1 MVTLTRVRA
10 SWVPAGNDDISHD
23 VAKALD
29 VLLKRNIRLQ
39 VAAEIAAVAAA
50 AAAAA
55 EKAAAAKKAADEKAA
70 AARKAADEKA
80 AAEKAE
86 AEKKAA
92 AAKKAADEKAAAAK
106 AAADKAAAEKAAAE
120 KAATEARVLELEN
133 QLAAALAT
141 AREWNKVAEKAENEK
156 AAAEKAAAEKAEKE
170 KAEREKAAAAT
181 DARIL
186 DLEKQLAAS
195 LAMAKA
201 ITESFWWPWKQEAA
215 QTPMA
220 PEKAPPSER
229 LTSRLTSE
237 RVRLQKN
244 APNPMGAPDP
254 MAAAELFWKTRYRFS
269 VPHVITEQM
278 TNHIKS
284 IVRSRL
290 LMGVSFEDVYPKVVL
305 SYASGRR
312 PQDCEGAG
320 PGMFYAAD
328 FLEFL
333 HERHVPAFSGLH
345 VPPGKDWRCYMLRLV
360 GRKAQAK
367 VLVVL
372 LTAALFESKPCLQ
385 EINAAVENDIPL
397 LPSASL
403 ALPIPD
409 PSGPCALPCALAAD
423 HGSAPVPAVR
433 FEAKLPDKKNQWPQ
447 LTDEASEVMISRVQ
461 QTLGKANDFPN
472 PGTMLTMSSALDD
485 VLGMIKHIV
494 DTHATRTD
502 TQDADTHYRGY
513 SG

>member
-1 MVTLTRVRA
+1 MCCTAADNGIGEAGATALAAALEKNTTVTSGKLESARA
-10 SWVPAGNDDISHD
+10 WFGGCWGWMGIGGAWARSRALVNSIGAAGLKALSVLLERNK
-23 VAKALD
+23 VAAKA
-29 VLLKRNIRLQ
+29 V
-39 VAAEIAAVAAA
+39 
-50 AAAAA
+50 A
-55 EKAAAAKKAADEKAA
+55 EKA
-70 AARKAADEKA
+70 
-80 AAEKAE
+80 
-86 AEKKAA
+86 
-92 AAKKAADEKAAAAK
+92 
-106 AAADKAAAEKAAAE
+106 AAAE

-141 AREWNKVAEKAENEK
+141 AREWNKAAEKAEKEK
-156 AAAEKAAAEKAEKE
+156 AAAEKAAAEKAEKEKAEKE

-186 DLEKQLAAS
+186 DLEKQLAAA
-195 LAMAKA
+195 LAAAKA
-201 ITESFWWPWKQEAA
+201 ILEAPWWPWKQE
-215 QTPMA
+215 PA
-220 PEKAPPSER
+220 PEPPVADKAPPSER
-229 LTSRLTSE
+229 LPWE
-237 RVRLQKN
+237 RARPSQRN
-244 APNPMGAPDP
+244 APDP
-254 MAAAELFWKTRYRFS
+254 KAAELFWKTRYRFS
-269 VPHVITEQM
+269 VPHEITEQM
-278 TNHIKS
+278 TNHVKI
-284 IVRSRL
+284 IMRSRL
-290 LMGVSFEDVYPKVVL
+290 PTGVPFEDVYPKVVI

-333 HERHVPAFSGLH
+333 HERRVPAFSGLH
-345 VPPGKDWRCYMLRLV
+345 VPPGKDWRCFMLRLE
-360 GRKAQAK
+360 GKKAQAK

-372 LTAALFESKPCLQ
+372 LTAALFQSKPCLE
-385 EINAAVENDIPL
+385 EINAAVENHIPL

-423 HGSAPVPAVR
+423 HGSTPVPAVR

-461 QTLGKANDFPN
+461 KTLGKANDFPN

-494 DTHATRTD
+494 DPHATHAD
-502 TQDADTHYRGY
+502 TQDADTHHHGY
-513 SG
+513 SA